1 MKLFVTQ
8 PNGKLYETAHS
19 IGVKDHESQYF
30 RVMTEKWGKLFFYSK
45 EDYDRWCRTGRR
57 DNERTNTLYV
67 ADIKD
72 LQDNLDNSHKVTDY
86 NDCVE
91 NEELEVLQTENIDED
106 VPLN

>member
-30 RVMTEKWGKLFFYSK
+30 RIMTEKWGKLFFYSK

-57 DNERTNTLYV
+57 DNERTNTLFV
-67 ADIKD
+67 ADHKD
-72 LQDNLDNSHKVTDY
+72 QQY
-86 NDCVE
+86 NV
-91 NEELEVLQTENIDED
+91 EELQELEGHAEYMECEELSVLQTEN